1 VRGSLADFGSR
12 FTGSPDLYADDGRRP
27 FASVNLISAHDGF
40 TLADLVSFDHKH
52 NEANGEDGRDGED
65 HNRSWNSGA
74 EGPTDDAA
82 VLALRARRQRSLL
95 ATLLLSQGMPMLLGG
110 DEIGRSQGGNN
121 NAYAQDGPISW
132 YDWAA
137 ADESL
142 LSFTERLVR
151 LRLDHPVFRRGAWL
165 RGAPEDPTG
174 MPDIGWF
181 RPDGREMEEGD
192 WIGSANR
199 LGILLSPAGLRDGA
213 DRPVTDDTFFV
224 ALNASGRG
232 TRFRLPALDP
242 GRRWR
247 TVFDTGSD
255 PTFPVRPP
263 MHHGGMRVR
272 VAPFAVALLRRDGR

>member
-1 VRGSLADFGSR
+1 
-12 FTGSPDLYADDGRRP
+12 
-27 FASVNLISAHDGF
+27 
-40 TLADLVSFDHKH
+40 
-52 NEANGEDGRDGED
+52 
-65 HNRSWNSGA
+65 
-74 EGPTDDAA
+74 
-82 VLALRARRQRSLL
+82 
-95 ATLLLSQGMPMLLGG
+95 
-110 DEIGRSQGGNN
+110 
-121 NAYAQDGPISW
+121 
-132 YDWAA
+132 
-137 ADESL
+137 
-142 LSFTERLVR
+142 
-151 LRLDHPVFRRGAWL
+151 
-165 RGAPEDPTG
+165 